1 MRFIHTADWHLGRLF
16 FGRHLT
22 DDQAH
27 VLDELVHLARDARA
41 EAVVIAGD
49 IYDRA
54 VPPVEAVELFDEVL
68 SRLLLD
74 EKLKVLYIAGNH
86 DSAAR
91 LGFGSR
97 LLAGGGVFV
106 AGQLQADAAPIV
118 LDDAHGKVAFSLLP
132 YMEPATVRFA
142 YGEAA
147 EELAGFDEA
156 TSFAVA
162 RAAAL
167 VPKGCR
173 SVAVAHAFIAG
184 GASSDSERP
193 LSVGGSDSVS
203 PACFAPF
210 SYTALGH
217 LHAPQQAGAANIRYA
232 GSLMKYS
239 FSEAGQRKGAT
250 VVDLAADGA
259 VTIEEAA
266 LVAPHDLQ
274 VVRGT
279 LQEILEDR
287 ECFPQSEDYTAVE
300 LMDKGP
306 VLDAHGKLSRIYP
319 NVLQVTRPGLMEQ
332 AGALREQGRK
342 KLERPDD
349 VLFGEFFADMTGETL
364 DEAQKKEL
372 FDVLEELLR
381 EEREAKI

>member
-74 EKLKVLYIAGNH
+74 EKIKVLYIAGNH

-167 VPKGCR
+167 VPEGCR

-203 PACFAPF
+203 PACFARF

-250 VVDLAADGA
+250 IVDLAADGS
-259 VTIEEAA
+259 VMIEEAA
-266 LVAPHDLQ
+266 LAAPHDLQ

-279 LQEILEDR
+279 LQKILEDR
-287 ECFPQSEDYTAVE
+287 ECFPKSEDYIAVE

>member
-22 DDQAH
+22 NDQAH
-27 VLDELVHLARDARA
+27 VLDELVRLARDVHA
-41 EAVVIAGD
+41 EAVVLAGD
-49 IYDRA
+49 VYDRA
-54 VPPVEAVELFDEVL
+54 VPPVEAVELFDDTI
-68 SRLLLD
+68 SRLLLE
-74 EKLKVLYIAGNH
+74 EKLKVIYIAGNH

-106 AGQLQADAAPIV
+106 AGQLCADAPPIV
-118 LDDAHGKVAFSLLP
+118 LEDAHGKVAFSLLP

-147 EELAGFDEA
+147 QELAGFDEA

-162 RAAAL
+162 RAAARI
-167 VPKGCR
+167 PKDCR

-184 GASSDSERP
+184 GASSESERP
-193 LSVGGSDSVS
+193 LSVGGSDSVGS
-203 PACFAPF
+203 ACFAPF

-217 LHAPQQAGAANIRYA
+217 LHAPQKAGAENIRYA

-239 FSEAGQRKGAT
+239 FSEAGQRKGVT
-250 VVDLAADGA
+250 VVDLDADGA
-259 VTIEEAA
+259 VSVEEVPLA
-266 LVAPHDLQ
+266 APHDLR
-274 VVRGT
+274 VVRGA
-279 LQEILEDR
+279 LAEILADR
-287 ECFPQSEDYTAVE
+287 GRFPKSEDYTAVE
-300 LMDKGP
+300 LSDKGP
-306 VLDAHGKLSRIYP
+306 VLDARGKLSQIYP
-319 NVLQVTRPGLMEQ
+319 NILQVTRPGLLEQ
-332 AGALREQGRK
+332 AGTVREQGRK
-342 KLERPDD
+342 MLERPDD

-364 DEAQKKEL
+364 DEAQEKTLDEAL
-372 FDVLEELLR
+372 AELLR

>member
-22 DDQAH
+22 NDQAH

-49 IYDRA
+49 VYDRA

-74 EKLKVLYIAGNH
+74 EKLKVIYIAGNH

-106 AGQLQADAAPIV
+106 AGQLQADAAPVV

-147 EELAGFDEA
+147 KDLAGFDEA

-167 VPKGCR
+167 VPEGCR

-184 GASSDSERP
+184 GASSESERP

-250 VVDLAADGA
+250 IVDLAADGS

-266 LVAPHDLQ
+266 LAAPHDLQ

-287 ECFPQSEDYTAVE
+287 ECFPKSEDYTAIE

>member
-27 VLDELVHLARDARA
+27 VLDELVRLAKDARA

-49 IYDRA
+49 VYDRA
-54 VPPVEAVELFDEVL
+54 VPPVEAVELFDNVL
-68 SRLLLD
+68 SRLLL
-74 EKLKVLYIAGNH
+74 EERCKVLYIAGNH

-106 AGQLQADAAPIV
+106 AGQLYADAPPVV
-118 LDDAHGKVAFSLLP
+118 LDDACGKVAFSLLP

-147 EELAGFDEA
+147 EDLAGFDEA

-162 RAAAL
+162 RAAAC

-184 GASSDSERP
+184 GASSESERP
-193 LSVGGSDSVS
+193 LSVGGSDSVH

-217 LHAPQQAGAANIRYA
+217 LHAPQQAGAPNIRYA

-239 FSEAGQRKGAT
+239 FSEAAQRKGVT
-250 VVDLAADGA
+250 VVDLAADGS
-259 VTIEEAA
+259 VTIEEVA
-266 LVAPHDLQ
+266 LAAPHDLR

-279 LQEILEDR
+279 LEEILRDR
-287 ECFPQSEDYTAVE
+287 DRFPKSEDYTAVA

-306 VLDAHGKLSRIYP
+306 VLDAHGKLRTIYP
-319 NVLQVTRPGLMEQ
+319 NVLQVMRPGLMEQ
-332 AGALREQGRK
+332 AGMVREQGRK
-342 KLERPDD
+342 KLDRPDD
-349 VLFGEFFADMTGETL
+349 VLFGEFFADMTGEAL

-372 FDVLEELLR
+372 SDVLEALLR
-381 EEREAKI
+381 EEREAKA

>member
-27 VLDELVHLARDARA
+27 VLDELVRLAKDACA

-54 VPPVEAVELFDEVL
+54 VPPVEAVELFDDTL
-68 SRLLLD
+68 SRLLLE
-74 EKLKVLYIAGNH
+74 EKLKVIYIAGNH

-106 AGQLQADAAPIV
+106 AGQLQADAPPII

-147 EELAGFDEA
+147 EELMGFDEA
-156 TSFAVA
+156 TSFTVA

-167 VPKGCR
+167 VPERCR

-184 GASSDSERP
+184 GASSESERP

-217 LHAPQQAGAANIRYA
+217 LHAPQRAGAENIRYS

-239 FSEAGQRKGAT
+239 FSEAGQRKGVT
-250 VVDLAADGA
+250 VVDLAADGT
-259 VTIEEAA
+259 VSVEEVPLA
-266 LVAPHDLQ
+266 APHDLA

-300 LMDKGP
+300 LMDEGP
-306 VLDAHGKLSRIYP
+306 VLDANGKLRAVYP
-319 NVLQVTRPGLMEQ
+319 NLLQVTRPGLMEQ
-332 AGALREQGRK
+332 AGILREQGRE
-342 KLERPDD
+342 KLGRPDD
-349 VLFGEFFADMTGETL
+349 VLFSEFFADMTGKKL
-364 DEAQKKEL
+364 DEAQEKALHEAL
-372 FDVLEELLR
+372 AELLR

>member
-27 VLDELVHLARDARA
+27 VLDELVHLARDAQA

-49 IYDRA
+49 VYDRA

-167 VPKGCR
+167 VPEGCR

-203 PACFAPF
+203 PACFARF

-250 VVDLAADGA
+250 VVDLAADGS
-259 VTIEEAA
+259 VMIEEAA
-266 LVAPHDLQ
+266 LAAPHDLQ

-279 LQEILEDR
+279 LQKILEDR
-287 ECFPQSEDYTAVE
+287 ECFPKSEDYIAVE

>member
-22 DDQAH
+22 DDQAR
-27 VLDELVHLARDARA
+27 VLDELVHLAKDARA

-49 IYDRA
+49 VYDRA
-54 VPPVEAVELFDEVL
+54 VPPVEAVELFDDVL
-68 SRLLLD
+68 SRLLL
-74 EKLKVLYIAGNH
+74 EERCKVLYIAGNH

-106 AGQLQADAAPIV
+106 AGQLYADAPPVV
-118 LDDAHGKVAFSLLP
+118 LDDACGKVAFSLLP

-142 YGEAA
+142 YGEEA
-147 EELAGFDEA
+147 EDLAGFDEA

-162 RAAAL
+162 RAAAC

-184 GASSDSERP
+184 GASSESERP
-193 LSVGGSDSVS
+193 LSVGGSDSVH

-217 LHAPQQAGAANIRYA
+217 LHAPQQAGAPNIRYA

-239 FSEAGQRKGAT
+239 FSEAAQRKGAT
-250 VVDLAADGA
+250 VVDLAADGS
-259 VTIEEAA
+259 VTIEEVA
-266 LVAPHDLQ
+266 LAAPHDLR

-279 LQEILEDR
+279 LEEILEDR
-287 ECFPQSEDYTAVE
+287 ARFPKSEDYTAVE

-306 VLDAHGKLSRIYP
+306 VLDAHGKLRTIYP
-319 NVLQVTRPGLMEQ
+319 NVLQVMRPGLMEQ
-332 AGALREQGRK
+332 AGTVREQGRK
-342 KLERPDD
+342 KLDRPDD
-349 VLFGEFFADMTGETL
+349 VLFGEFFADMTGEAL

-372 FDVLEELLR
+372 SDVLEALLR
-381 EEREAKI
+381 EEREAKA

>member
-27 VLDELVHLARDARA
+27 VLDELVHLARDARV

-68 SRLLLD
+68 SRLLLE

-106 AGQLQADAAPIV
+106 AGQLQADAAPVV

-147 EELAGFDEA
+147 EDLAGFDEA

-167 VPKGCR
+167 VPEGCR

-239 FSEAGQRKGAT
+239 FSEVGQRKGAT
-250 VVDLAADGA
+250 VVDLAADGT
-259 VTIEEAA
+259 VSVEEVLLA
-266 LVAPHDLQ
+266 APHDLA

-279 LQEILEDR
+279 LEEILKDR
-287 ECFPQSEDYTAVE
+287 ERFPKSEDYIAVE

-364 DEAQKKEL
+364 DEPQKKEL

>member
-27 VLDELVHLARDARA
+27 VLDELVRLAKDACA

-54 VPPVEAVELFDEVL
+54 VPPVEAVELFDDTL
-68 SRLLLD
+68 SRLLLE
-74 EKLKVLYIAGNH
+74 EKLKVIYIAGNH

-106 AGQLQADAAPIV
+106 AGQLQADAPPII

-147 EELAGFDEA
+147 QELMGFDEA
-156 TSFAVA
+156 TSFTVA

-167 VPKGCR
+167 VPERCR

-217 LHAPQQAGAANIRYA
+217 LHAPQRAGAENIRYS

-239 FSEAGQRKGAT
+239 FSEAGQRKGVT
-250 VVDLAADGA
+250 IVDLAADGT
-259 VTIEEAA
+259 VSVEEVPLA
-266 LVAPHDLQ
+266 APHDLA

-279 LQEILEDR
+279 LEEILGDR
-287 ECFPQSEDYTAVE
+287 ERFPKSEDYIAVE
-300 LMDKGP
+300 LMDEGP
-306 VLDAHGKLSRIYP
+306 VLDANGKLRAVYP
-319 NVLQVTRPGLMEQ
+319 NLLQVTRPGLMEQ
-332 AGALREQGRK
+332 AGILREQGRE
-342 KLERPDD
+342 KLGRPDD
-349 VLFGEFFADMTGETL
+349 VLFSEFFADMTGKKL
-364 DEAQKKEL
+364 DEAQEKALHEAL
-372 FDVLEELLR
+372 AELLR

>member
-49 IYDRA
+49 VYDRA

-74 EKLKVLYIAGNH
+74 EKLKVIYIAGNH

-106 AGQLQADAAPIV
+106 AGQLQADVAPVI

-147 EELAGFDEA
+147 EDLAGFDEA

-167 VPKGCR
+167 VPEGCR

-184 GASSDSERP
+184 GASSESERP

-203 PACFAPF
+203 PACFASF

-217 LHAPQQAGAANIRYA
+217 LHAPQQAGAENIRYS

-266 LVAPHDLQ
+266 FVAPHDLQ

>member
-27 VLDELVHLARDARA
+27 VLDELVHLARDTRA

-167 VPKGCR
+167 VPEGCR

-193 LSVGGSDSVS
+193 LSVGGSDSVGS
-203 PACFAPF
+203 ACFAPF

-250 VVDLAADGA
+250 IVDLAADGS
-259 VTIEEAA
+259 VMIEEAA
-266 LVAPHDLQ
+266 LAAPHDLQ

-279 LQEILEDR
+279 LQKILEDR
-287 ECFPQSEDYTAVE
+287 EGFPKSKDYTAVE

>member
-54 VPPVEAVELFDEVL
+54 VPPVEAVELFDDTL

-74 EKLKVLYIAGNH
+74 EKIKVLYIAGNH

-147 EELAGFDEA
+147 EDLAGFDEA

-167 VPKGCR
+167 VPEGCR

-184 GASSDSERP
+184 GASSESERP

-203 PACFAPF
+203 PVCFAPF

-250 VVDLAADGA
+250 IVDLAADGSL
-259 VTIEEAA
+259 TIEEAA
-266 LVAPHDLQ
+266 LAAPHDLQ

-279 LQEILEDR
+279 LEEILKDR
-287 ECFPQSEDYTAVE
+287 ERFPKSEDYIAVE

>member
-27 VLDELVHLARDARA
+27 VLDELVQLARDARA

-54 VPPVEAVELFDEVL
+54 VPPVEAVELFDDTL

-74 EKLKVLYIAGNH
+74 EKIKVLYIAGNH

-132 YMEPATVRFA
+132 YMEPATVRFV

-167 VPKGCR
+167 VPEGCR

-203 PACFAPF
+203 PACFARF

-250 VVDLAADGA
+250 IVDLAADGS
-259 VTIEEAA
+259 VMIEEAA
-266 LVAPHDLQ
+266 LAAPHDLQ

-279 LQEILEDR
+279 LQKILEDR
-287 ECFPQSEDYTAVE
+287 ECFPKSEDYIAVE

-332 AGALREQGRK
+332 AGVLREQGRK

>member
-167 VPKGCR
+167 VPEGCR

-210 SYTALGH
+210 SYAALGH

-250 VVDLAADGA
+250 IVDLAADGS

-266 LVAPHDLQ
+266 LAAPHDLQ

-279 LQEILEDR
+279 LQKILEDR
-287 ECFPQSEDYTAVE
+287 EGFPKSKDYTAVE

>member
-27 VLDELVHLARDARA
+27 VLDELVRLAKDACA

-54 VPPVEAVELFDEVL
+54 VPPVEAVELFDVTL
-68 SRLLLD
+68 SRLLLE
-74 EKLKVLYIAGNH
+74 EKLKVIYIAGNH

-106 AGQLQADAAPIV
+106 AGQLQADAPPIV

-132 YMEPATVRFA
+132 YMEPATVRFT

-147 EELAGFDEA
+147 EELTGFDEA

-167 VPKGCR
+167 VPERCR

-184 GASSDSERP
+184 GASSESERP

-217 LHAPQQAGAANIRYA
+217 LHAPQRAGAENIRYS

-239 FSEAGQRKGAT
+239 FSEAGQRKGVT
-250 VVDLAADGA
+250 VVDLAADGT
-259 VTIEEAA
+259 VSVEEVPLA
-266 LVAPHDLQ
+266 APHDLA
-274 VVRGT
+274 VVRGA
-279 LQEILEDR
+279 LEEILKDR
-287 ECFPQSEDYTAVE
+287 ERFPKSEDYIAVE
-300 LMDKGP
+300 LMDEGP
-306 VLDAHGKLSRIYP
+306 VLDAHGKLRTVYP
-319 NVLQVTRPGLMEQ
+319 NLLQVTRPGLMEQ
-332 AGALREQGRK
+332 AGILREQGRE
-342 KLERPDD
+342 KLGRPDD
-349 VLFGEFFADMTGETL
+349 VLFSEFFADMTGKKL
-364 DEAQKKEL
+364 DEAQEKALHEAL
-372 FDVLEELLR
+372 AELLR

>member
-27 VLDELVHLARDARA
+27 VLDELVHLARDAQA

-167 VPKGCR
+167 VPEGCR

-203 PACFAPF
+203 PACFARF

-250 VVDLAADGA
+250 VVDLAADGS
-259 VTIEEAA
+259 VMIEEAA
-266 LVAPHDLQ
+266 LAAPHDLQ

-279 LQEILEDR
+279 LQKILEDR
-287 ECFPQSEDYTAVE
+287 ECFPKSEDYIAVE

>member
-27 VLDELVHLARDARA
+27 VLDELVHLARDARV

-68 SRLLLD
+68 SRLLLE

-106 AGQLQADAAPIV
+106 AGQLQADAAPVV

-147 EELAGFDEA
+147 EDLAGFDEA

-167 VPKGCR
+167 VPEGCR

-239 FSEAGQRKGAT
+239 FSEVGQRKGAT
-250 VVDLAADGA
+250 VVDLAADGT
-259 VTIEEAA
+259 VSVEEVLLA
-266 LVAPHDLQ
+266 APHDLA
-274 VVRGT
+274 VLRGT
-279 LQEILEDR
+279 LEEILKDR
-287 ECFPQSEDYTAVE
+287 ERFPKSEDYMAVE

-364 DEAQKKEL
+364 DEPQKKEL

>member
-49 IYDRA
+49 VYDRA

-74 EKLKVLYIAGNH
+74 EKLKVIYIAGNH

-106 AGQLQADAAPIV
+106 AGQLQADAAPVI

-147 EELAGFDEA
+147 EDLGGFDEA

-167 VPKGCR
+167 VPEGCR

-184 GASSDSERP
+184 GSSSESERP

-250 VVDLAADGA
+250 IVDLAADGS

-266 LVAPHDLQ
+266 LTAPHDLQ

-287 ECFPQSEDYTAVE
+287 ECFPKSEDYIAVE

>member
-54 VPPVEAVELFDEVL
+54 VPPVEAVELFDDTL

-74 EKLKVLYIAGNH
+74 EKIKVLYIAGNH

-167 VPKGCR
+167 VPEGCR

-203 PACFAPF
+203 PACFARF

-250 VVDLAADGA
+250 VVDLAADGT
-259 VTIEEAA
+259 VSVEEVPLA
-266 LVAPHDLQ
+266 APHDLA

-279 LQEILEDR
+279 LEEILEDR
-287 ECFPQSEDYTAVE
+287 ERFPKSEEYTAVE

>member
-27 VLDELVHLARDARA
+27 VLDELVHLARDTRA

-74 EKLKVLYIAGNH
+74 EKIKVLYIAGNH

-132 YMEPATVRFA
+132 YMEPATVRFV

-167 VPKGCR
+167 VPEGCR

-203 PACFAPF
+203 PACFARF

-250 VVDLAADGA
+250 IVDLAADGS
-259 VTIEEAA
+259 VMIEEAA
-266 LVAPHDLQ
+266 LAAPHDLQ

-279 LQEILEDR
+279 LQKILEDR
-287 ECFPQSEDYTAVE
+287 ECFPKSEDYIAVE

-332 AGALREQGRK
+332 AGVLREQGRK

>member
-49 IYDRA
+49 VYDRA

-106 AGQLQADAAPIV
+106 AGQLQADAAPVI

-147 EELAGFDEA
+147 EDLAGFDEA

-167 VPKGCR
+167 VPEGCR

-184 GASSDSERP
+184 GASSESERP

-250 VVDLAADGA
+250 VVDLAADGS
-259 VTIEEAA
+259 VTVEEVPLA
-266 LVAPHDLQ
+266 APHDLR

-279 LQEILEDR
+279 LAEILEDR
-287 ECFPQSEDYTAVE
+287 ERFPKNEDYTAVE

-306 VLDAHGKLSRIYP
+306 VLDAHGKLSAVYP
-319 NVLQVTRPGLMEQ
+319 NLLQVTRPGLMEQ
-332 AGALREQGRK
+332 AGTVREQGRK
-342 KLERPDD
+342 KLDRPDD
-349 VLFGEFFADMTGETL
+349 VLFGEFFADMTGEAL

-372 FDVLEELLR
+372 HAVLAELLR
-381 EEREAKI
+381 EEREAKA

>member
-27 VLDELVHLARDARA
+27 VLDELVHLAKDARA

-54 VPPVEAVELFDEVL
+54 VPPVEAVELFDDVL
-68 SRLLLD
+68 SRLLL
-74 EKLKVLYIAGNH
+74 EERCKVLYIAGNH

-106 AGQLQADAAPIV
+106 AGQLYADAPPVV
-118 LDDAHGKVAFSLLP
+118 LDDACGKVVFSLLP

-142 YGEAA
+142 YGEEA
-147 EELAGFDEA
+147 EALAGFDEA

-162 RAAAL
+162 RAAAC

-184 GASSDSERP
+184 GASSESERP
-193 LSVGGSDSVS
+193 LSVGGSDSVH

-217 LHAPQQAGAANIRYA
+217 LHAPQQAGAPNIRYA

-239 FSEAGQRKGAT
+239 FSEAAQRKGAT
-250 VVDLAADGA
+250 VVDLAADGS
-259 VTIEEAA
+259 VTIEEVA
-266 LVAPHDLQ
+266 LAAPHDLR

-279 LQEILEDR
+279 LAEILEDR
-287 ECFPQSEDYTAVE
+287 ARFPKSEDYTAVE

-306 VLDAHGKLSRIYP
+306 VLDAHGKLRTIYP
-319 NVLQVTRPGLMEQ
+319 NVLQVMRPGLMEQ
-332 AGALREQGRK
+332 AGTVREQGRK
-342 KLERPDD
+342 KLDRPDD
-349 VLFGEFFADMTGETL
+349 VLFGEFFADMTGEAL

-372 FDVLEELLR
+372 SDVLEALLR
-381 EEREAKI
+381 EEREAKA

>member
-54 VPPVEAVELFDEVL
+54 VPPVEAVELFDDTL

-74 EKLKVLYIAGNH
+74 EKLKVIYIAGNH

-106 AGQLQADAAPIV
+106 AGQLQADAAPVV

-142 YGEAA
+142 YGEEAQD
-147 EELAGFDEA
+147 LMGFDEA

-167 VPKGCR
+167 VPEGCR

-184 GASSDSERP
+184 GASSESERP

-217 LHAPQQAGAANIRYA
+217 LHAPQQAGAENIRYS

-266 LVAPHDLQ
+266 FVAPHDLQ

-287 ECFPQSEDYTAVE
+287 ERFPKSEDYTAVE

>member
-27 VLDELVHLARDARA
+27 VLDELVHLAKDARA

-49 IYDRA
+49 VYDRA
-54 VPPVEAVELFDEVL
+54 VPPVEAVELFDDVL
-68 SRLLLD
+68 SRFLL
-74 EKLKVLYIAGNH
+74 EERCKVLYIAGNH

-106 AGQLQADAAPIV
+106 AGQLYADAPPVV
-118 LDDAHGKVAFSLLP
+118 LDDACGKVAFSLLP

-142 YGEAA
+142 YGEEA
-147 EELAGFDEA
+147 EDLAGFDEA

-162 RAAAL
+162 RAAAC

-184 GASSDSERP
+184 GASSESERP
-193 LSVGGSDSVS
+193 LSVGGSDSVH

-217 LHAPQQAGAANIRYA
+217 LHAPQQAGAPNIRYA

-239 FSEAGQRKGAT
+239 FSEAAQRKGAT
-250 VVDLAADGA
+250 VVDLAADGS
-259 VTIEEAA
+259 VTIEEVA
-266 LVAPHDLQ
+266 LAAPHDLR

-279 LQEILEDR
+279 LEEILRDR
-287 ECFPQSEDYTAVE
+287 ARFPKSEDYTAVA

-306 VLDAHGKLSRIYP
+306 VLDAHGKLRTIYP
-319 NVLQVTRPGLMEQ
+319 NVLQVMRPGLMEQ
-332 AGALREQGRK
+332 AGTVREHGRK
-342 KLERPDD
+342 KLDRPDD
-349 VLFGEFFADMTGETL
+349 VLFGEFFADMTGEAL

-372 FDVLEELLR
+372 SDVLEALLR
-381 EEREAKI
+381 EEREAKA

>member
-106 AGQLQADAAPIV
+106 AGQLQADAAPVV

-167 VPKGCR
+167 VPEGCR

-184 GASSDSERP
+184 GASSESERP

-203 PACFAPF
+203 PACFARF

-250 VVDLAADGA
+250 VVDLAADGS
-259 VTIEEAA
+259 VMIEEAA
-266 LVAPHDLQ
+266 LAAPHDLQ

-287 ECFPQSEDYTAVE
+287 ECFPKSEDYTAIE

-332 AGALREQGRK
+332 AGALCEQGRK

>member
-49 IYDRA
+49 VYDRA

-74 EKLKVLYIAGNH
+74 EKLKVIYIAGNH

-147 EELAGFDEA
+147 EDLAGFDEA

-167 VPKGCR
+167 VPEGCR

-184 GASSDSERP
+184 GASSESERP

-250 VVDLAADGA
+250 VVDLAADGS
-259 VTIEEAA
+259 VTVEEVPLA
-266 LVAPHDLQ
+266 APHDLR

-279 LQEILEDR
+279 LAEILEDR
-287 ECFPQSEDYTAVE
+287 ERFPKSEDYTAVE

-306 VLDAHGKLSRIYP
+306 VLDAHGKLSAVYP
-319 NVLQVTRPGLMEQ
+319 NLLQVTRPGLMEQ
-332 AGALREQGRK
+332 AGTVREQGRK
-342 KLERPDD
+342 KLDRPDD
-349 VLFGEFFADMTGETL
+349 VLFGEFFADMTGEAL

-372 FDVLEELLR
+372 HAVLAELLR
-381 EEREAKI
+381 EEREAKA

>member
-22 DDQAH
+22 DDQAR
-27 VLDELVHLARDARA
+27 VLDELVHLAKDARA
-41 EAVVIAGD
+41 EAIVIAGD
-49 IYDRA
+49 VYDRA
-54 VPPVEAVELFDEVL
+54 VPPVEAVELFDNVL
-68 SRLLLD
+68 SRLLL
-74 EKLKVLYIAGNH
+74 EERCKVLYIAGNH

-106 AGQLQADAAPIV
+106 AGQLYADVPPVV
-118 LDDAHGKVAFSLLP
+118 LDDACGKVAFSLLP

-142 YGEAA
+142 YGEEA
-147 EELAGFDEA
+147 EDLAGFDEA

-162 RAAAL
+162 RAAAC

-184 GASSDSERP
+184 GASSESERP
-193 LSVGGSDSVS
+193 LSVGGSDSVH

-217 LHAPQQAGAANIRYA
+217 LHAPQQAGAPNIRYA

-239 FSEAGQRKGAT
+239 FSEAAQRKGAT
-250 VVDLAADGA
+250 VVDLAADGS
-259 VTIEEAA
+259 VTIEEVA
-266 LVAPHDLQ
+266 LAAPHDLR

-279 LQEILEDR
+279 LEEILRDR
-287 ECFPQSEDYTAVE
+287 ARFPKSEDYTAVA

-306 VLDAHGKLSRIYP
+306 VLDAHGKLRTIYP
-319 NVLQVTRPGLMEQ
+319 NVLQVMRPGLMEQ
-332 AGALREQGRK
+332 AGTVREQGRK
-342 KLERPDD
+342 KLDRPDD
-349 VLFGEFFADMTGETL
+349 VLFGEFFADMTGEAL

-372 FDVLEELLR
+372 SDVLEALLR
-381 EEREAKI
+381 EEREAKA

>member
-49 IYDRA
+49 VYDRA

-147 EELAGFDEA
+147 EDLAGFDEA

-167 VPKGCR
+167 VPEGCR

-184 GASSDSERP
+184 GASSESERP

-250 VVDLAADGA
+250 VVDLAADGS
-259 VTIEEAA
+259 VTVEEVPLA
-266 LVAPHDLQ
+266 APHDLR

-279 LQEILEDR
+279 LAEILEDR
-287 ECFPQSEDYTAVE
+287 ERFPKSEDYTAVE

-306 VLDAHGKLSRIYP
+306 VLDAHGKLSAVYP
-319 NVLQVTRPGLMEQ
+319 NLLQVTRPGLMEQ
-332 AGALREQGRK
+332 AGTVREQGRK
-342 KLERPDD
+342 KLDRPDD
-349 VLFGEFFADMTGETL
+349 VLFGEFFADMTGEAL

-372 FDVLEELLR
+372 HAVLAELLR
-381 EEREAKI
+381 EEREAKA

>member
-27 VLDELVHLARDARA
+27 VLDELVHLAKDARA

-49 IYDRA
+49 VYDRA

-74 EKLKVLYIAGNH
+74 EKLKVIYIAGNH

-97 LLAGGGVFV
+97 LLAGGGIFV

-147 EELAGFDEA
+147 EDLAGFDEA

-167 VPKGCR
+167 VPEGCR

-184 GASSDSERP
+184 GASSESERP

-250 VVDLAADGA
+250 IVDLAADGS

>member
-27 VLDELVHLARDARA
+27 VLDELVHLARDARV

-68 SRLLLD
+68 SRLLLE
-74 EKLKVLYIAGNH
+74 EKLKVIYIAGNH

-106 AGQLQADAAPIV
+106 AGQLQADAAPVV

-167 VPKGCR
+167 VPEGCR
-173 SVAVAHAFIAG
+173 SVAVSHAFIAG
-184 GASSDSERP
+184 GASSESERP

-250 VVDLAADGA
+250 VVDLAADGSVA
-259 VTIEEAA
+259 IEEAA
-266 LVAPHDLQ
+266 LAAPHDLQ

-287 ECFPQSEDYTAVE
+287 ERFPKSEDYTAVE

>member
-27 VLDELVHLARDARA
+27 VLDELVRLAKDACA

-54 VPPVEAVELFDEVL
+54 VPPVEAVELFDDTL
-68 SRLLLD
+68 SRLLLE
-74 EKLKVLYIAGNH
+74 EKLKVIYIAGNH

-106 AGQLQADAAPIV
+106 AGQLQADAPPII

-147 EELAGFDEA
+147 EELMGFDEA
-156 TSFAVA
+156 TSFTVA

-167 VPKGCR
+167 VPERCR

-217 LHAPQQAGAANIRYA
+217 LHAPQRAGAENIRYS

-239 FSEAGQRKGAT
+239 FSEAGQRKGVT
-250 VVDLAADGA
+250 VVDLAADGT
-259 VTIEEAA
+259 VSVEEVPLA
-266 LVAPHDLQ
+266 APHDLA
-274 VVRGT
+274 VVRGA
-279 LQEILEDR
+279 LEEILEDR
-287 ECFPQSEDYTAVE
+287 ERFPKSEDYIAVE
-300 LMDKGP
+300 LMDEGP
-306 VLDAHGKLSRIYP
+306 VLDANGKLRAVYP
-319 NVLQVTRPGLMEQ
+319 NLLQVTRPGLMEQ
-332 AGALREQGRK
+332 AGILREQGRE
-342 KLERPDD
+342 KLGRPDD
-349 VLFGEFFADMTGETL
+349 VLFSEFFADMTGKKL
-364 DEAQKKEL
+364 DEAQEKALHEAL
-372 FDVLEELLR
+372 AELLR

>member
-27 VLDELVHLARDARA
+27 VLDELVHLARDAQA

-54 VPPVEAVELFDEVL
+54 VPPVEAVELFDDAL

-74 EKLKVLYIAGNH
+74 EKIKVLYIAGNH

-167 VPKGCR
+167 VPEGCR

-184 GASSDSERP
+184 GASSESERP

-250 VVDLAADGA
+250 VVDLAADGS
-259 VTIEEAA
+259 VMIEEAA
-266 LVAPHDLQ
+266 LAAPHDLQ

-279 LQEILEDR
+279 LQKILEDR
-287 ECFPQSEDYTAVE
+287 ECFPKSEDYIAVE

>member
-27 VLDELVHLARDARA
+27 VLDELVHLARDARV

-68 SRLLLD
+68 SRLLLE

-106 AGQLQADAAPIV
+106 AGQLQADAAPVV

-147 EELAGFDEA
+147 EDLAGFDEA

-167 VPKGCR
+167 VPEGCR

-239 FSEAGQRKGAT
+239 FSEVGQRKGAT
-250 VVDLAADGA
+250 VVDLAADGT
-259 VTIEEAA
+259 VSVEEVLLA
-266 LVAPHDLQ
+266 APHDLA
-274 VVRGT
+274 VLRGT
-279 LQEILEDR
+279 LEEILKDR
-287 ECFPQSEDYTAVE
+287 ERFPKSEDYIAVE

-364 DEAQKKEL
+364 DEPQKKEL

>member
-22 DDQAH
+22 DDQAY
-27 VLDELVHLARDARA
+27 VLDELVHLARDAQA

-54 VPPVEAVELFDEVL
+54 VPPVEAVELFDDTL

-74 EKLKVLYIAGNH
+74 EKIKVLYIAGNH

-106 AGQLQADAAPIV
+106 AGQLQADAAPIA

-167 VPKGCR
+167 VPEGCR

-203 PACFAPF
+203 PACFARF

-250 VVDLAADGA
+250 IVDLAADGS
-259 VTIEEAA
+259 VMIEEAA
-266 LVAPHDLQ
+266 LAAPHDLQ

-279 LQEILEDR
+279 LQKILEDR
-287 ECFPQSEDYTAVE
+287 ECFPKSEDYTAVE

-332 AGALREQGRK
+332 VGALREQGRK

>member
-27 VLDELVHLARDARA
+27 VLDELVRLAKDACA

-54 VPPVEAVELFDEVL
+54 VPPVEAVELFDDTL
-68 SRLLLD
+68 SRLLLE
-74 EKLKVLYIAGNH
+74 EKLKVIYIAGNH

-106 AGQLQADAAPIV
+106 AGQLQADAPPII

-132 YMEPATVRFA
+132 YMEPATVRFT

-147 EELAGFDEA
+147 EELTGFDEA

-162 RAAAL
+162 RAASL
-167 VPKGCR
+167 VPERCR

-217 LHAPQQAGAANIRYA
+217 LHAPQRAGAENIRYS

-239 FSEAGQRKGAT
+239 FSEAGQRKGVT
-250 VVDLAADGA
+250 VVDLAADGT
-259 VTIEEAA
+259 VSVEEVPLA
-266 LVAPHDLQ
+266 APHDLA
-274 VVRGT
+274 VVRGA
-279 LQEILEDR
+279 LEEILEDR
-287 ECFPQSEDYTAVE
+287 ERFPKSEDYIAVE
-300 LMDKGP
+300 LMDEGP
-306 VLDAHGKLSRIYP
+306 VLDANGKLRAVYP
-319 NVLQVTRPGLMEQ
+319 NLLQVTRPGLMEQ
-332 AGALREQGRK
+332 AGILREQGRE
-342 KLERPDD
+342 KLGRPDD
-349 VLFGEFFADMTGETL
+349 VLFSEFFADMTGKKL
-364 DEAQKKEL
+364 DEAQEKEL
-372 FDVLEELLR
+372 HEALAELLR

>member
-27 VLDELVHLARDARA
+27 VLDELVHLAKDARA

-54 VPPVEAVELFDEVL
+54 VPPVEAVELFDDVL
-68 SRLLLD
+68 SRLLL
-74 EKLKVLYIAGNH
+74 EERCKVLYIAGNH

-106 AGQLQADAAPIV
+106 AGQLYADAPPVV
-118 LDDAHGKVAFSLLP
+118 LDDACGKVAFSLLP

-147 EELAGFDEA
+147 EDLAGFDEA

-162 RAAAL
+162 RAAAC
-167 VPKGCR
+167 VPTGCR

-184 GASSDSERP
+184 GASSESERP
-193 LSVGGSDSVS
+193 LSVGGSDSVH

-217 LHAPQQAGAANIRYA
+217 LHAPQQAGAPNIRYA

-239 FSEAGQRKGAT
+239 FSEAAQRKGAT
-250 VVDLAADGA
+250 VVDLAADGS
-259 VTIEEAA
+259 VTIEEVA
-266 LVAPHDLQ
+266 LAAPHDLR

-279 LQEILEDR
+279 LAEILEDR
-287 ECFPQSEDYTAVE
+287 ARFPKSEDYTAVA

-306 VLDAHGKLSRIYP
+306 VLDAHGKLRTIYP
-319 NVLQVTRPGLMEQ
+319 NVLQVMRPGLMEQ
-332 AGALREQGRK
+332 AGTVREQGRK
-342 KLERPDD
+342 KLDRPDD
-349 VLFGEFFADMTGETL
+349 VLFGEFFADMTGEAL

-372 FDVLEELLR
+372 SDVLEALLR
-381 EEREAKI
+381 EEREAKA

>member
-49 IYDRA
+49 VYDRA

-74 EKLKVLYIAGNH
+74 EKLKVIYIAGNH

-118 LDDAHGKVAFSLLP
+118 LDDAHGKVSFSLLP

-147 EELAGFDEA
+147 EDLAGFDEA

-167 VPKGCR
+167 VPEGCR

-184 GASSDSERP
+184 GSSSESERP

-217 LHAPQQAGAANIRYA
+217 LHAPQQAGAANIRYS

-250 VVDLAADGA
+250 VVDLAADGS
-259 VTIEEAA
+259 VTVEEVPLA
-266 LVAPHDLQ
+266 APHDLR

-279 LQEILEDR
+279 LAEILAER
-287 ECFPQSEDYTAVE
+287 ERFPKSEDYTAVE

-306 VLDAHGKLSRIYP
+306 VLDAHGKLSTVYP
-319 NVLQVTRPGLMEQ
+319 NLLQVTRPGLMEQ
-332 AGALREQGRK
+332 AGTVREQGRK
-342 KLERPDD
+342 KLDRPDD
-349 VLFGEFFADMTGETL
+349 VLFGEFFADMTGEAL

>member
-1 MRFIHTADWHLGRLF
+1 M
-16 FGRHLT
+16 
-22 DDQAH
+22 
-27 VLDELVHLARDARA
+27 HLARDARA

-54 VPPVEAVELFDEVL
+54 VPPVEAVELFDDTL

-74 EKLKVLYIAGNH
+74 EKLKVIYIAGNH

-106 AGQLQADAAPIV
+106 AGQLQADAAPVV

-142 YGEAA
+142 YGEEAQD
-147 EELAGFDEA
+147 LMGFDEA

-167 VPKGCR
+167 VPEGCR

-184 GASSDSERP
+184 GASSESERP

-239 FSEAGQRKGAT
+239 FSEAGQKKGAT
-250 VVDLAADGA
+250 VVDLAADGS

-266 LVAPHDLQ
+266 LAAPHDLQ
-274 VVRGT
+274 VVCGT

-287 ECFPQSEDYTAVE
+287 ERFPKCEDYTAVE